1 MGQIMASRLKQFIEN
16 VAGEKAPGPSTTFS
30 VAHIFYALELVAE
43 KPIGR
48 NKLAEKLEVG
58 DGAIRTI
65 INHLKD
71 ADLIKTSKV
80 GCTLTAKGVS
90 VWKRF
95 KEFFPKRGE
104 IERTELT
111 NVEHNYAF
119 LVKNSGH
126 KVKSGI
132 EQRDAAIVA
141 GAKRAV
147 IIVSKGGHLS
157 IESVSN
163 DIAKDFPKATNQILK
178 LTQPED
184 NDVIIIAG
192 AYVLQKAKNA
202 AFAASWALINGDEKK

>member
-1 MGQIMASRLKQFIEN
+1 MVSAFKQFIEG

-30 VAHIFYALELVAE
+30 AAHIFYALELVAE

-48 NKLAEKLEVG
+48 NKLAEKLSVG

-71 ADLIKTSKV
+71 AELIETSKA
-80 GCTLTAKGVS
+80 GCTLTAKGLN
-90 VWKRF
+90 VWKKF
-95 KEFFPKRGE
+95 TEFFPKRGE

-111 NVEHNYAF
+111 NAEYNYGF
-119 LVKNSGH
+119 LVKDSGH

-147 IIVSKGGHLS
+147 VIVSKGGHLS
-157 IESVSN
+157 IESVST
-163 DIAKDFPKATNQILK
+163 DIAQEFPKATKQILK
-178 LTQPED
+178 VIQPED
-184 NDVIIIAG
+184 NDVIMITG
-192 AYVLQKAKNA
+192 ADVLQKAKHA
-202 AFAASWALINGDEKK
+202 AFAASWALINSDKKK

>member
-1 MGQIMASRLKQFIEN
+1 MASKFKQFIEN

-48 NKLAEKLEVG
+48 NKLAEKLNVG

-71 ADLIKTSKV
+71 AGLIETSKT
-80 GCTLTAKGVS
+80 GCTLTTKGSS
-90 VWKRF
+90 VWKKF
-95 KEFFPKRGE
+95 EEFFPKRGE
-104 IERTELT
+104 IEKTELT
-111 NVEHNYAF
+111 TAEHNYAF

-147 IIVSKGGHLS
+147 VIVSKSGHLS

-163 DIAKDFPKATNQILK
+163 DIAKEFPKAANHILRV
-178 LTQPED
+178 TQPED
-184 NDVIIIAG
+184 NDVIVIAG
-192 AYVLQKAKNA
+192 ADVLQKAKNA
-202 AFAASWALINGDEKK
+202 AFAASWALLNNDNK

>member
-1 MGQIMASRLKQFIEN
+1 MASRLKQFIES

-30 VAHIFYALELVAE
+30 VAHIFYALEFVAE

-48 NKLAEKLEVG
+48 TKLSEKLNVG

-71 ADLIKTSKV
+71 AGLIETSKV

-90 VWKRF
+90 VWK
-95 KEFFPKRGE
+95 KIKAFFPKRGE

-111 NVEHNYAF
+111 NAEHNYAF

-157 IESVSN
+157 IESVSD
-163 DIAKDFPKATNQILK
+163 DIAKDFPEATNQIIK
-178 LTQPED
+178 VIRPED
-184 NDVIIIAG
+184 NDAIIIAG
-192 AYVLQKAKNA
+192 ANVLQKAKNA
-202 AFAASWALINGDEKK
+202 AFAASWVLINGDKKK